1 MPLIVSDRVVG
12 VMDLESERIAYFT
25 EEHVRTLTLLA
36 PQIASSIEN
45 ARLYEELAQREQ
57 RMEQDLKAARRVQ
70 SILLPR
76 EAPEMEGLDMAIG
89 WRPAREIS
97 GDLFDFFELS
107 EETIVIAFGD
117 SSGKGAAAALY
128 GSLVSGLLRSLAP
141 RSQQSV
147 RTDEAPE
154 RNSAGA
160 QSRRPVC
167 HADADVLEYEDARID
182 SVQCRRAATDDLPRG
197 ERMKVTAEGIPL
209 GLLEDREYDEV
220 TLKTKK
226 GDTILL
232 FSDGVADQ
240 LNRQERGVRDG
251 AFVQSA
257 ERVGTACPHSISSPQ
272 FSEIS
277 MSTWMA
283 DR

>member
-1 MPLIVSDRVVG
+1 
-12 VMDLESERIAYFT
+12 MDLESERIAYFT

-76 EAPEMEGLDMAIG
+76 EAPEMEGLEMAIG

-107 EETIVIAFGD
+107 EDTIVIAFGD

-141 RSQQSV
+141 RSQHPSV
-147 RTDEAPE
+147 LMKRLESD
-154 RNSAGA
+154 SAGA
-160 QSRRPVC
+160 QGGCAVC
-167 HADADVLEYEDARID
+167 HADADVLEYPHARID
-182 SVQCRRAATDDLPRG
+182 V
-197 ERMKVTAEGIPL
+197 
-209 GLLEDREYDEV
+209 
-220 TLKTKK
+220 
-226 GDTILL
+226 
-232 FSDGVADQ
+232 
-240 LNRQERGVRDG
+240 
-251 AFVQSA
+251 
-257 ERVGTACPHSISSPQ
+257 CPTPARYH
-272 FSEIS
+272 
-277 MSTWMA
+277 
-283 DR
+283 R